1 MIALHKCV
9 SWFELFL
16 RWVMWPMGLMFN
28 LRLYRWTNFVIFIL
42 NLEFVR
48 KGLLNNF
55 NNVMDE
61 MESNIF
67 EDTFQLCGLKTNS
80 MEKIEGK
87 SRKDRA
93 FNFLMTVMLS
103 DVYVL
108 AFKKALIARELGYLM
123 EMHEEVQD
131 IPMEDSNTGRFIY
144 IKKFHWYE

>member
-1 MIALHKCV
+1 
-9 SWFELFL
+9 
-16 RWVMWPMGLMFN
+16 MGLMFN
-28 LRLYRWTNFVIFIL
+28 LQLYRWTNFVIFIL
-42 NLEFVR
+42 NVEFVR
-48 KGLLNNF
+48 KGLLHNF
-55 NNVMDE
+55 NDVIDE

-108 AFKKALIARELGYLM
+108 AFKKALIARDLEHLI
-123 EMHEEVQD
+123 EMQEIGQS
-131 IPMEDSNTGRFIY
+131 IPMEESNTGRLIY
-144 IKKFHWYE
+144 IKKFTCCE

>member
-1 MIALHKCV
+1 MNV
-9 SWFELFL
+9 
-16 RWVMWPMGLMFN
+16 
-28 LRLYRWTNFVIFIL
+28 
-42 NLEFVR
+42 EFVR
-48 KGLLNNF
+48 KGLLHNF
-55 NNVMDE
+55 NDVIDE

>member
-1 MIALHKCV
+1 
-9 SWFELFL
+9 
-16 RWVMWPMGLMFN
+16 MWPMGLMFN
-28 LRLYRWTNFVIFIL
+28 LQLYRWTNFVIFFL
-42 NLEFVR
+42 NVEFVR
-48 KGLLNNF
+48 KGLLHNF
-55 NNVMDE
+55 NDVIDE

-108 AFKKALIARELGYLM
+108 AFKKALIARDLEHLI
-123 EMHEEVQD
+123 EMQEIGQG
-131 IPMEDSNTGRFIY
+131 IPMEESNKGRLIY
-144 IKKFHWYE
+144 IKKFPCCE